1 MQGKSWMALLARIPP
16 EQTENL
22 LFITNNGT
30 GIAVKGIVRAENE
43 YVIVRGRLTGT
54 ADEGGGFF
62 FVPYDQ
68 INYVGFQ
75 KLIKEAVIRG
85 MYEGQP
91 AALMPSTSTPQTA
104 EDGAAET
111 ASSPADAPTP
121 PPVTAPAAGSAHP
134 PGTAPGKAALLERL
148 RARRASSDMPKPNP

>member
-1 MQGKSWMALLARIPP
+1 MALLARIPP
-16 EQTENL
+16 EQSENL

-30 GIAVKGIVRAENE
+30 GIAVKGIVRAEKE

-75 KLIKEAVIRG
+75 KLVKEAVIQS
-85 MYEGQP
+85 MYEGQGAPIP
-91 AALMPSTSTPQTA
+91 AAGAREKAADGTP
-104 EDGAAET
+104 AET
-111 ASSPADAPTP
+111 AASPAHAPTP
-121 PPVTAPAAGSAHP
+121 PPVTAPGSGSVHP
-134 PGTAPGKAALLERL
+134 PGAAPGKAALLERL
-148 RARRASSDMPKPNP
+148 RARRGSSDMPKPNP